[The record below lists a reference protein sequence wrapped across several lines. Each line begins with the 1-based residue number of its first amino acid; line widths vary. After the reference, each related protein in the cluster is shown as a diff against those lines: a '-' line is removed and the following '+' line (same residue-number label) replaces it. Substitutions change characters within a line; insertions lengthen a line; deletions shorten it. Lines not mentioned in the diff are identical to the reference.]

1 MAQDGRPPLT
11 SARPLSLP
19 SGETKEPAKAGSL
32 ASLGRTLER
41 LGDRDSAQSLFG
53 VSPRRGLSRDRLA
66 GCWDSSGLPW
76 GEGKGPEARTVCI
89 KALRLARSVV
99 PTTLV
104 QHGLEAAL
112 YLQQLG
118 APEAEEALRA
128 VEQATENMGL
138 GVKRALIGYAL
149 SCIDESPRSTDSLAT
164 LLSPASANE
173 LAPYVDWLL
182 PSLIRRSSTFL
193 GSGGGS
199 ASTAERLPSPLSPLV
214 RADPIAAR
222 ASGQDCGRT
231 GRGKVSP
238 RPCDRGARVRP

>member
-1 MAQDGRPPLT
+1 M
-11 SARPLSLP
+11 
-19 SGETKEPAKAGSL
+19 
-32 ASLGRTLER
+32 LGL
-41 LGDRDSAQSLFG
+41 
-53 VSPRRGLSRDRLA
+53 VRLA
-66 GCWDSSGLPW
+66 V
-76 GEGKGPEARTVCI
+76 GEGKGSEARTFCI
-89 KALRLARSVV
+89 KALRLARRVG

-128 VEQATENMGL
+128 VEQAAVNMGL
-138 GVKRALIGYAL
+138 GVKTALIGYAL
-149 SCIDESPRSTDSLAT
+149 SCIDESPLSTDSLAT
-164 LLSPASANE
+164 LLSPASAND